1 MKKIVIFGLGETAHL
16 AYEYFTHDPDYSD
29 YEVVGFCADAEY
41 IKESQFLNLPV
52 IAMDDVVK
60 YFPPNE
66 YYAFASASSGQLN
79 RVREKLFT
87 KAKNLNY
94 KLVSYVSSR
103 AFVWHNV
110 EIGENCFILE
120 DNTLQPFTKIKDNV
134 ILWSGNHIGHQTVIE
149 SHSFISSHCVI
160 SGYCSIGKY
169 CFMGVNASVADNIK
183 IAKDN
188 FIGFACAIGKNTEE
202 NGFYIGN
209 PATQKSVP
217 AKRFCKVK
225 D

>member
-1 MKKIVIFGLGETAHL
+1 MENVTEK
-16 AYEYFTHDPDYSD
+16 
-29 YEVVGFCADAEY
+29 
-41 IKESQFLNLPV
+41 
-52 IAMDDVVK
+52 
-60 YFPPNE
+60 FPPSE

-79 RVREKLFT
+79 RVREKLYL
-87 KAKNLNY
+87 KAKEKNY
-94 KLVSYVSSR
+94 KFVSYISAR
-103 AFVWHNV
+103 AFIWHNV

-134 ILWSGNHIGHQTVIE
+134 ILWSGNHIGHQSVID

-183 IAKDN
+183 IKKDN
-188 FIGFACAIGKNTEE
+188 FIGFGSAIGKNTEE

-209 PATQKSVP
+209 PAEKKNVP

-225 D
+225 ET